1 MSIVLTLLCNNSTI
15 TTEVHS
21 LIETQLYTFPYR
33 NTSSRLDQQSETEFT
48 QQPTNSS
55 TMAEEQ
61 VTTCN
66 LEKRVIFNSSEKIE
80 SCPPIV
86 PVLAIPGRRQPPS
99 RTIPLTGGTLAR

>member
-15 TTEVHS
+15 TIEVHS
-21 LIETQLYTFPYR
+21 RIETQLNTFTFR
-33 NTSSRLDQQSETEFT
+33 NTTLRLKQSSETEFT

-66 LEKRVIFNSSEKIE
+66 LEERVIFNSSEKIE
-80 SCPPIV
+80 SCPPIF
-86 PVLAIPGRRQPPS
+86 PVLAKPGRRQPHLTPS
-99 RTIPLTGGTLAR
+99 P